1 MTDPRNE
8 PVAERAPALD
18 VVRGLALLG
27 VLLINVRGVLNPLEA
42 GRGYIDPQ
50 SAGLD
55 TFVYWVLQIVV
66 SAKFFPVFS
75 LLFGV
80 GLALQWRRRD
90 RLPPGFFGRRLAALF
105 IVGAVHGIFLWWG
118 DVLLPHSVVAA
129 IVVVGFLKRSNLTL
143 LVAALFCLL
152 GALYVAVLVSDA
164 GAGRLGPEAELARAQ
179 AALDLYRHGDWSVR
193 LGQQVR
199 DYGAAL
205 AGWSVVGFQVLA
217 LMLLGVVFVRSG
229 WLERMLQGAFWST
242 KIDLALWGWGALFN
256 ALYVAS
262 DAARTTGGWADH
274 PAVYTAGF
282 VVGGTL
288 LGLAYAVTVL
298 RLIASRWAAWLRV
311 FAPVGRLSLTHYL
324 AGTVVFLML
333 AFGAGWYGR
342 LGNSLQIL
350 AALGLFA
357 LQVLVSLMLSIKRV
371 PGPLEWVWRV
381 VSYGTTRVDRHVGSA
396 GESGRPLAASTHPD
410 GTSSSEET
418 ALKFGFGDPPPSRGE
433 CPEYR
438 SRLPLGREP

>member
-8 PVAERAPALD
+8 PVAERALALD

-42 GRGYIDPQ
+42 ASGFIDPQ

-55 TFVYWVLQIVV
+55 AFVYWFLQIVV

-90 RLPPGFFGRRLAALF
+90 RLPSGFFGRRLAALF
-105 IVGAVHGIFLWWG
+105 VVGAAHGILLWWG
-118 DVLLPHSVVAA
+118 DVLLPYSVVAA

-143 LVAALFCLL
+143 LVGALFCLL

-179 AALDLYRHGDWSVR
+179 AALDIYRQGAWSVR

-199 DYGAAL
+199 DYGVAL

-217 LMLLGVVFVRSG
+217 MMLLGVVFVRSG
-229 WLERMLQGAFWST
+229 WLDRMLQGVFWSR
-242 KIDLALWGWGALFN
+242 KFDLALWISGTIFN

-282 VVGGTL
+282 VLGGSL
-288 LGLAYAVTVL
+288 LGLAYALAVL
-298 RLIASRWAAWLRV
+298 RLIASRRAAWLRV
-311 FAPVGRLSLTHYL
+311 FAPVGRMSLTHYL
-324 AGTVVFLML
+324 AGTVIFLML

-342 LGNSLQIL
+342 LGNGLQLL

-357 LQVLVSLMLSIKRV
+357 LQLLVSLMLPV
-371 PGPLEWVWRV
+371 NQAPGPLEWVWRV
-381 VSYGTTRVDRHVGSA
+381 VSYGFNRVDSQVTNTGDI
-396 GESGRPLAASTHPD
+396 GRPSAASTHSD
-410 GTSSSEET
+410 WISST
-418 ALKFGFGDPPPSRGE
+418 GDKALQLGCGDPPPS
-433 CPEYR
+433 
-438 SRLPLGREP
+438 

>member
-1 MTDPRNE
+1 MTDTQSE
-8 PVAERAPALD
+8 PVAERALALD

-42 GRGYIDPQ
+42 ARGYIDPQ

-55 TFVYWVLQIVV
+55 TFVYWFLQMVV

-90 RLPPGFFGRRLAALF
+90 RLPPGFFKRRLAALF
-105 IVGAVHGIFLWWG
+105 VMGAVHGIFLWWG
-118 DVLLPHSVVAA
+118 DVLLPYSVAAA

-164 GAGRLGPEAELARAQ
+164 GAGRLGPEAELARAG
-179 AALDLYRHGDWSVR
+179 AALDIYRHGAWSAR

-199 DYGAAL
+199 DYGVAL

-229 WLERMLQGAFWST
+229 WLEQMLQGTFWPR
-242 KIDLALWGWGALFN
+242 KIDLAMWMSGTIFN

-282 VVGGTL
+282 VLGGSL
-288 LGLAYAVTVL
+288 LGLAYALGVL
-298 RLIASRWAAWLRV
+298 RLIASRRAGWLRV
-311 FAPVGRLSLTHYL
+311 FAPVGRMSLTHYL
-324 AGTVVFLML
+324 AGTVIFLML
-333 AFGAGWYGR
+333 ALGAGWYGG

-357 LQVLVSLMLSIKRV
+357 LQVLVSLMLPTKQA

-381 VSYGTTRVDRHVGSA
+381 VSYGSTRVDSRVTNT
-396 GESGRPLAASTHPD
+396 GEIGRTSAASTHSD
-410 GTSSSEET
+410 WISST
-418 ALKFGFGDPPPSRGE
+418 GDKALQLGCGDPPQS
-433 CPEYR
+433 
-438 SRLPLGREP
+438 